1 MFVHSETPR
10 ALLQR
15 MSEALSQIRDPRA
28 RHWLVMPK
36 RGRAEY
42 IMRQWADRAGIASH
56 TQEVQLRE
64 LIEQAASGAGSR
76 FDFEQLRFAVASALP
91 ELGSHRDS
99 PVPKGI
105 PLTPVS
111 AAVLDWATSI
121 ARAIDEAIF
130 CRIETERWETG
141 SFLEAVA
148 AHPRVSA
155 SLKTHVGC
163 IDPNSFARNTALW
176 MESWV
181 KRGGIPH
188 LWIQIDAGLPMIQ
201 LERLN
206 RFLEILSESHADRV
220 HLFALC
226 PSNEYWGDC
235 QLRRRKRQSGGPAEP
250 DPEFHPGGLLWA
262 FGRCSQD
269 LHRQLAECLFAFGDG
284 GEHVTSNPPPNSLLG
299 ALQHSC
305 RSAAPPTPDELHAL
319 LPNDASLT
327 VHAVRS
333 TLRELENCR
342 DRILQAMHEIPDL
355 RYEEILILLADP
367 KRQAPLVEAGLR
379 TDNTAHHCLPFRLLG
394 FGQAVPS
401 SFAEALSI
409 LLRKIRGRLNLEDI
423 QVLLENPLI
432 AARFGFAESTDSGKH
447 LVEWLRDAGFRWGT
461 NPHHRSEHQPI
472 AENRWNL
479 AWAIQR
485 LGLGAVT
492 ASAQSSH
499 VFQLPGTQGATVP
512 LDRASGLSV
521 QELAQLARFAAALE
535 RARILWTKP
544 DTKPV
549 GEWNAQIKTLIED
562 FLECSEP
569 GPTQHSTKLTNTM
582 LPALARAAEGAAPEL
597 NADGY
602 LRLLDEKLKTIGES
616 GARGPGGICVADLR
630 EYAGVPARMIL
641 IAGLDSETFP
651 RREERPSW
659 HPLSAARKTGDPSVR
674 EADRHAMLLAI
685 IACEE
690 RLVLSYQGGSDEDA
704 KERPPSTALA
714 DLLQA
719 IDSYV
724 VKPEDV
730 SSTPPHTHI
739 LFRHPLNGF
748 SPAAFYPE
756 RPASARGHLEGDFN
770 AARSLAGKRGLP
782 AFRGP
787 WAHPLPLEPIQNG
800 TRIPLQTLR
809 TLFSKPLQLFIRR
822 LGAAL
827 PSKEDTLAAGDL
839 LDLDGLKKWRIRD
852 DLLTAKLEGSCVDS
866 LKKKFTA
873 AGDIPR
879 GALGDELVEGLLED
893 TPDAPTPAFTPGDR
907 ITRLLQT
914 EVTHPLR
921 PGYRCVIKGELRP
934 GWYQSSTPGTA
945 VYYSASKTSL
955 EKHLMFLLEA
965 LLLAA
970 DGATDS
976 AINNPHSPEAPADA
990 HCFHF
995 AEARFSNKRPERFTL
1010 PEPQLARTFLGAL
1023 LPLLE
1028 AAQSLPLP
1036 LWPDSL
1042 EKMWKQQQPSA
1053 GATPEQIRSALEI
1066 GRETWE
1072 GNQFSA
1078 TLPASEAPETQYAF
1092 RGCENPFLWTV
1103 QSSAIDFLPLPETPI
1118 AWRVSA
1124 FLHSWKTEAEKA
1136 Q

>member
-1 MFVHSETPR
+1 
-10 ALLQR
+10 
-15 MSEALSQIRDPRA
+15 
-28 RHWLVMPK
+28 
-36 RGRAEY
+36 
-42 IMRQWADRAGIASH
+42 
-56 TQEVQLRE
+56 
-64 LIEQAASGAGSR
+64 
-76 FDFEQLRFAVASALP
+76 
-91 ELGSHRDS
+91 
-99 PVPKGI
+99 
-105 PLTPVS
+105 
-111 AAVLDWATSI
+111 
-121 ARAIDEAIF
+121 
-130 CRIETERWETG
+130 
-141 SFLEAVA
+141 
-148 AHPRVSA
+148 
-155 SLKTHVGC
+155 
-163 IDPNSFARNTALW
+163 
-176 MESWV
+176 
-181 KRGGIPH
+181 
-188 LWIQIDAGLPMIQ
+188 MIQ
-201 LERLN
+201 LERLK
-206 RFLEILSESHADRV
+206 RFIEILSESHADRV

-235 QLRRRKRQSGGPAEP
+235 QLRRRKRQSGGATEP

-262 FGRCSQD
+262 LGRCSQD
-269 LHRQLAECLFAFGDG
+269 LHLQLAESLFAFGDG
-284 GEHVTSNPPPNSLLG
+284 GEHVASSPPRNSLLG

-305 RSAAPPTPDELHAL
+305 RSATPPAPDELHAL
-319 LPNDASLT
+319 LPTDASLT

-342 DRILQAMHEIPDL
+342 DRILQAMHEMPDL
-355 RYEEILILLADP
+355 RYEEILLLLADP

-379 TDNTAHHCLPFRLLG
+379 TGNAGHHCLPFRLLG
-394 FGQAVPS
+394 FGEAVPS
-401 SFAEALSI
+401 PFAEALSI
-409 LLRKIRGRLNLEDI
+409 LLRKIRGRLNLEDL

-432 AARFGFAESTDSGKH
+432 AARFGFAGSSNSGKQ
-447 LVEWLRDAGFRWGT
+447 LVEWLRDAGFRWGA

-492 ASAQSSH
+492 ASAQCSH
-499 VFQLPGTQGATVP
+499 VFQLPGTQAAAVP
-512 LDRASGLSV
+512 LDRAAGLSV
-521 QELAQLARFAAALE
+521 KELAQLAKFAAALE

-544 DTKPV
+544 DAKPV
-549 GEWNAQIKTLIED
+549 GAWNAQIKTLIED

-569 GPTQHSTKLTNTM
+569 GPTQHSTKLTNTI
-582 LPALARAAEGAAPEL
+582 LPAIARAAEGTKSEL

-659 HPLSAARKTGDPSVR
+659 HPLSANRKTGDPSLR

-704 KERPPSTALA
+704 KERPPSTVLA

-719 IDSYV
+719 IDSCV
-724 VKPEDV
+724 AKPEHV
-730 SSTPPHTHI
+730 SAALPHTHI

-748 SPAAFYPE
+748 SPAAFHPE
-756 RPASARGHLEGDFN
+756 QPASARGHLEDDFH
-770 AARSLAGKRGLP
+770 AARSLVGKRGLP

-787 WAHPLPLEPIQNG
+787 WAHPLPIEPIQNG
-800 TRIPLQTLR
+800 ARIPLQTLR
-809 TLFSKPLQLFIRR
+809 TLLSKPLQLFLRR
-822 LGAAL
+822 LGATL
-827 PSKEDTLAAGDL
+827 PSTEDTPAAGDL
-839 LDLDGLKKWRIRD
+839 LDLDGLQKWRIRD
-852 DLLTAKLEGSCVDS
+852 DLLTAKLEGSCTDS
-866 LKKKFTA
+866 LKRKFKV
-873 AGDIPR
+873 AGEIPR

-907 ITRLLQT
+907 ITRVLQT
-914 EVTHPLR
+914 NLTHPLR
-921 PGYRCVIKGELRP
+921 ADCRCFMGGELRP
-934 GWYQSSTPGTA
+934 GWYQSSTLGTA

-955 EKHLMFLLEA
+955 EKHLLFLLEA

-970 DGATDS
+970 DGATEPS
-976 AINNPHSPEAPADA
+976 ISNRHAPWAPAVE
-990 HCFHF
+990 HRFQF

-1010 PEPQLARTFLGAL
+1010 PEPQLARTFLAAL

-1042 EKMWKQQQPSA
+1042 DKMWKQQQPST
-1053 GATPEQIRSALEI
+1053 GATPEQIRNALETA
-1066 GRETWE
+1066 REAWE

-1078 TLPASEAPETQYAF
+1078 VLPASEAPETQYAF
-1092 RGCENPFLWTV
+1092 RGCGNPFLWNT
-1103 QSSAIDFLPLPETPI
+1103 QSSAIDFLPFPETPI

-1124 FLHSWKTEAEKA
+1124 FLHSWKAAAEKS